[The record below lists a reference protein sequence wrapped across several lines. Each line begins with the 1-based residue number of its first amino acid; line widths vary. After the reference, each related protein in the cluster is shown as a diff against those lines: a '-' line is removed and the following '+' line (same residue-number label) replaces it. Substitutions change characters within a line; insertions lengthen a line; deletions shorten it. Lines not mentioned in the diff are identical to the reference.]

1 MKFLRF
7 LLFPFAL
14 IYDLITSV
22 RNRLFDFGWLESE
35 SFDVP
40 VISVGNLSVGGTG
53 KTPHVEYLI
62 QLLNTEYK
70 VAVLSRGYK
79 RKSKGFVL
87 ATENATVAD
96 LGDEPFQY
104 HQKFKNVQVAVDA
117 NRRRGIRLLLESS
130 SKPDV
135 ILLDDAFQHR
145 YVLPQ
150 LQILLTT
157 FDQPFTND
165 WLLPTGNLRESAAG
179 AKRASAIIVTKCPP
193 TLTAKQQQPFISA
206 FANYSNAPV
215 FFSSIDYASQT
226 SGDMLFESSE
236 LKRFSKV
243 VFTGIANPKYF
254 IETVKNTAD
263 TVFKFPDHYDL
274 TPGEIAT
281 IQKQGTVF
289 LTTEKDYVRVRASWK
304 DNNLCYLPINIRFLE
319 KEADFKNLIL
329 SNLNSKL

>member
-1 MKFLRF
+1 M
-7 LLFPFAL
+7 
-14 IYDLITSV
+14 
-22 RNRLFDFGWLESE
+22 
-35 SFDVP
+35 
-40 VISVGNLSVGGTG
+40 LS
-53 KTPHVEYLI
+53 
-62 QLLNTEYK
+62 TEYR

-117 NRRRGIRLLLESS
+117 NRRRGIRLLLESP

-157 FDQPFTND
+157 FDHPFTND

-179 AKRASAIIVTKCPP
+179 AKRASVIIVTKCPP
-193 TLTAKQQQPFISA
+193 TLTATQQQSFISA
-206 FANYSNAPV
+206 FSKYSSAPV

-226 SGDMLFESSE
+226 SGDMILKSSE
-236 LKRFSKV
+236 LKRISKV

-254 IETVKNTAD
+254 IATVKNDAD
-263 TVFKFPDHYDL
+263 AVFEFPDHHDL
-274 TPGEIAT
+274 TSGEIAT
-281 IQKQGTVF
+281 LQKQGTVF
-289 LTTEKDYVRVRASWK
+289 LTTEKDYVRVRTAWLDK
-304 DNNLCYLPINIRFLE
+304 NLCYLPINIRFIA
-319 KEADFKNLIL
+319 KEIEFKDLIFNIL
-329 SNLNSKL
+329 KPKY

>member
-7 LLFPFAL
+7 LFFPIAL
-14 IYDLITSV
+14 IYGGITAL
-22 RNRLFDFGWLESE
+22 RNRFFEYGLLKSE

-62 QLLNTEYK
+62 RLLSSEYK

-79 RKSKGFVL
+79 RKSTGFVL
-87 ATENATVAD
+87 AHKNSTVAD

-104 HQKFKNVQVAVDA
+104 HQKFKNVQIAVDA
-117 NRRRGIRLLLESS
+117 NRRRGIRLLLDSS
-130 SKPDV
+130 VKPDV

-157 FDQPFTND
+157 FDHPFTND
-165 WLLPTGNLRESAAG
+165 WLLPTGNLRESAFG

-193 TLTAKQQQPFISA
+193 ALTVAKQQQFITA
-206 FANYSNAPV
+206 LAKYSTAPV

-226 SGDMLFESSE
+226 SGDITLEFSE
-236 LKRFSKV
+236 LKQFPKV
-243 VFTGIANPKYF
+243 VFTGIANPTYF
-254 IETVKNTAD
+254 IDQVRNEAD
-263 TVFKFPDHYDL
+263 TVFEYPDHHDL
-274 TPGEIAT
+274 TQGEISAM
-281 IQKQGTVF
+281 QKQGTVF
-289 LTTEKDYVRVRASWK
+289 LTTEKDYVRVRAAWT
-304 DNNLCYLPINIRFLE
+304 DNNLCYLPINVRFVD
-319 KEADFKNLIL
+319 KEFEFRNLIL
-329 SNLNSKL
+329 SALKTKL